1 MRRNL
6 TVAWETQG
14 KYTTDLF
21 TNEAVRLIKEHNTN
35 QPLFLYLAHLAPHK
49 GNPYQLLRASDKDIA
64 KFSYILDP
72 ERRIQAGK
80 RLSASKK

>member
-6 TVAWETQG
+6 TVAWDTAG
-14 KYTTDLF
+14 KYATDLF
-21 TNEAVRLIKEHNTN
+21 TNEAVRLINEHDTER
-35 QPLFLYLAHLAPHK
+35 PMFLYLAHLAVHK
-49 GNPYQLLRASDKDIA
+49 GNENQLLRAPDEEIA

-80 RLSASKK
+80 R